1 MVIFGLEA
9 IIGTVVLFDF
19 DTAISGGVELI
30 ALFAGFG
37 LGGFDFVA
45 TASERIKI
53 VAVFTNGAFD
63 GASFHA
69 IAGGL
74 V

>member
-1 MVIFGLEA
+1 MAGL
-9 IIGTVVLFDF
+9 
-19 DTAISGGVELI
+19 S
-30 ALFAGFG
+30 
-37 LGGFDFVA
+37 FDFVA
-45 TASERIKI
+45 TASERIKV
-53 VAVFTNGAFD
+53 VAVFANGAFD